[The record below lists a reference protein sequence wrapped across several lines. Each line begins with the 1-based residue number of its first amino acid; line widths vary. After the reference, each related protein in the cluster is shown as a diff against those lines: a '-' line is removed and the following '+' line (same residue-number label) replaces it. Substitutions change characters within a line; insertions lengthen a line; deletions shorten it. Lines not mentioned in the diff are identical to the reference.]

1 MSESKFVTCASCFA
15 KNRVPSDKLN
25 GSDGASF
32 KGTCGK
38 CKSPIIT
45 STPIDLTDETV
56 FKFIQNNDLP
66 VVIDF
71 WADWCGPC
79 KAFAPHFA
87 ATAAQLSSKVRF
99 AKLDTQNAQ
108 QSAGLFNIRSI
119 PTLIVFKGGQEVD
132 RVSGALQPQA
142 LSQWLAKYY

>member
-1 MSESKFVTCASCFA
+1 MTDSKFVTCANCFA
-15 KNRVPSDKLN
+15 KNRVPSEKLN
-25 GSDGASF
+25 NSDGTSF
-32 KGTCGK
+32 KGACGK

-45 STPIDLTDETV
+45 PKPIDLTDETV

-79 KAFAPHFA
+79 KAFAPHFEA
-87 ATAAQLSSKVRF
+87 AAKQLMYQVRF
-99 AKLDTQNAQ
+99 AKLDTQKAQ

-119 PTLIVFKGGQEVD
+119 PTLIVFKNGQEVD

-142 LSQWLAKYY
+142 LTQWLAKFY